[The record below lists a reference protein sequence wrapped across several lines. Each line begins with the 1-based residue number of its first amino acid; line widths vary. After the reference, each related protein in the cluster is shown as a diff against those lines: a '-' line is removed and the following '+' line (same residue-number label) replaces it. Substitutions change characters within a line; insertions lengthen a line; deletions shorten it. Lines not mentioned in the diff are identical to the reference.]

1 MIDYT
6 LNHGK
11 GSLMK
16 RVKEVCMLAG
26 VSRRTLQYYDDTGV
40 LPVERSDGNER
51 LYSEEKLKKL
61 SRILTYKRAGMKL
74 EEIKDVIEL
83 PDEKQVHALREHIE
97 NLTGRKQEIED
108 QIKFIEFIIRE
119 GVPDFSDLNETARI
133 NGITTFTE
141 YLEQV
146 MQEACGGDE

>member
-1 MIDYT
+1 
-6 LNHGK
+6 
-11 GSLMK
+11 
-16 RVKEVCMLAG
+16 MLAG

>member
-1 MIDYT
+1 
-6 LNHGK
+6 
-11 GSLMK
+11 MK